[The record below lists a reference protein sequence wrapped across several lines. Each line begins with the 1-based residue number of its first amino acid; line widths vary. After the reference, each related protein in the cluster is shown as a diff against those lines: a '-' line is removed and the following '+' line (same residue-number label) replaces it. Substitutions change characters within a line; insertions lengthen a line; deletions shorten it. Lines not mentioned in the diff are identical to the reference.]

1 MDRLENVIILG
12 DFNCEVEEAAMKSF
26 CETYNLYYLV
36 VGPTCFKNPIN
47 PSSIDLMLTNKRKN
61 FENTI
66 ALETGL
72 SDHHK
77 MTVSV
82 MRSCFPKHS
91 PTLVKYRN
99 RKNFMRQKL

>member
-1 MDRLENVIILG
+1 MGRLENFIILV

-26 CETYNLYYLV
+26 CETYNLYNLV

-47 PSSIDLMLTNKRKN
+47 PSSIDLMLTNKREN
-61 FENTI
+61 FQNTI

-99 RKNFMRQKL
+99 YRNVEGKF